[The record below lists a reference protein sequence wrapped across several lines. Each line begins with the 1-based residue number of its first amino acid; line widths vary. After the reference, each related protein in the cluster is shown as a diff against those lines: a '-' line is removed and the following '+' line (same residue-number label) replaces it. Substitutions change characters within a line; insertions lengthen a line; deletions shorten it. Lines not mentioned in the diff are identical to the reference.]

1 MGAMTPI
8 AAVASLVLAA
18 AFSPGSGLGA
28 ASTPARTPRLPASET
43 TAKSALESSPRH
55 GEFVDVALPS
65 GGTPIR
71 TWVVYPERH
80 DKAGAVL
87 VIHEVFGL
95 SDWIRAVGDQLAAEG
110 FIAVVPDLISGL
122 GPGGGGTDSV
132 ASRDDVVKL
141 IRGLEPGMVRER
153 LDAVRGYAA
162 QIPAANGKVA
172 TLGFCWGGARS
183 FEYAAADPPP
193 VASVVFYGV
202 APDSATLLA
211 VSAPVLGNFGGDDE
225 RVDATI
231 EPAAATLK
239 KLGRRFEPHTYAGA
253 GHGFLRQQEDR
264 DGANLK
270 ASQEAWPRTIAF
282 LRRFLR

>member
-1 MGAMTPI
+1 MRAITPI

-71 TWVVYPERH
+71 TWVVYPERQ
-80 DKAGAVL
+80 DKTGAVL

-95 SDWIRAVGDQLAAEG
+95 SAWIRAVGDQLAAEG

-141 IRGLEPGMVRER
+141 IRGL
-153 LDAVRGYAA
+153 
-162 QIPAANGKVA
+162 
-172 TLGFCWGGARS
+172 
-183 FEYAAADPPP
+183 DPEWC
-193 VASVVFYGV
+193 ASGST
-202 APDSATLLA
+202 PC
-211 VSAPVLGNFGGDDE
+211 
-225 RVDATI
+225 
-231 EPAAATLK
+231 AATP
-239 KLGRRFEPHTYAGA
+239 RRFPRPTARWQPSASAGA
-253 GHGFLRQQEDR
+253 VPE
-264 DGANLK
+264 
-270 ASQEAWPRTIAF
+270 ASSTRLPIPRPWRRWCSTAWLPTAPRYS
-282 LRRFLR
+282 R